1 MIPVDEVRL
10 NFNPASLALL
20 NAVVG
25 FLMFGIA
32 LDTRVADFKHV
43 THMRAAMAAGIAAQ
57 FIVLPAVTFAL
68 TLLIEPGPS
77 IALGM
82 ILVACCPPGN
92 TSNILTH
99 RAGGNVALSVSMTA
113 LSNLL
118 AIFLMPLN
126 FAFWGGMHPTA
137 APLLK
142 TIALDAGD
150 MVVHI
155 VALVGAPFVIG
166 VAFAHYLPKAAERIK
181 KPARILSLVCL
192 IGFILA
198 ASALNWRYF
207 VDYLGLVLL
216 AVVLHDA
223 VAFATGYACATAT
236 GVSEY
241 DRRAVSFEVGIR
253 NGGLGLALV
262 FGFFGGL
269 GGMAVVIGVW
279 GTWELIAG
287 LALASWWARRP
298 LSGSVGRRIGQP
310 PRVAQGLDQ

>member
-32 LDTRVADFKHV
+32 LDTRVADFKRV
-43 THMRAAMAAGIAAQ
+43 MRMRVAMAVGVAAQ
-57 FIVLPAVTFAL
+57 FIVLPAATFAL
-68 TLLIEPGPS
+68 TLLLTPGPS

-82 ILVACCPPGN
+82 ILIACCPPGN

-113 LSNLL
+113 LSNLV
-118 AIFLMPLN
+118 AIFVMPLN
-126 FAFWGGMHPTA
+126 FAFWGGIHPTA

-142 TIALDAGD
+142 SIALDPGD

-155 VALVGAPFVIG
+155 IAMVGVPFVVGI
-166 VAFAHYLPKAAERIK
+166 AFAHYLPNLAERIK
-181 KPARILSLVCL
+181 KPARVLSLVCL

-198 ASALNWRYF
+198 AAALNWRYF

-236 GVSEY
+236 GLAEF

-279 GTWELIAG
+279 GTWEIIAG
-287 LALASWWARRP
+287 LGLASWWARRP
-298 LSGSVGRRIGQP
+298 LSGSAMRM
-310 PRVAQGLDQ
+310 A